1 MDSRK
6 ITKQRKNSQITLANR
21 DRDEEMNR
29 PTNSRTNRADPRNV
43 PTNTPQTLS
52 PTQVQPLSSQPDSQ
66 PNHTRAR
73 TKWSEAEY
81 KEVMWCYLYIKEST
95 GSCNMKSIYN
105 LWRKRN
111 PATRPYI
118 EANKLATQRR
128 YIENQKKLNEMQLSE
143 IKADVRLH
151 LGQTSQSPEN
161 ETERSQSSS
170 ANQKDPEDE
179 GISSQVAQSSQRI
192 KWTQEEY
199 KEVMWCHWY
208 TKEGTGFCNIKETY
222 DLWRA
227 RNPDTRLHIN
237 ANKLATQRRYI
248 ENKRKLS
255 DELLEEIKAD
265 AIATL
270 EASTEEHAGEAP
282 QVAPD
287 ALDDILSQDILA
299 ELNISNQ
306 ASQTP
311 PGNQQ
316 PTSDELTETNPEPLA
331 PTPEPKSSQNEKP
344 ESPIRRL
351 YQEVLEMTLEER
363 EPIRKLNGAKKE
375 KEILARAN
383 SEVKT
388 ILETEQELDLWKIN
402 CLLYAAAL
410 TVSDEANNP
419 RPVKKNNAKET
430 KPLWQKR
437 IDNRIKELRCNLS
450 VLTNFKETSKSN
462 EKPMTQRVKSI
473 LEKYTDEGEEYNID
487 NVAEQLKQRISVF
500 SQRIRRYKK
509 RSNQYREN
517 RMFVTNCK
525 SFYRK
530 IKGDGAETG
539 ATPKKQEI
547 EEFWKGIYETPTEH
561 NTEADWIK
569 DLNVEHQMEWTP
581 LNEAEVANVLKNL
594 ANWKAPGPDKI
605 QSFWYKKM
613 HPIHKYLTTEYIKLL
628 GGEEFPPWLAKG
640 CTYLIPKNKE
650 TANPKNFRPI
660 TCLNIMYKIY
670 TALMAGK
677 TYKYLESAELLPI
690 EQKGCRKG
698 ANGCLDQLLISKT
711 AIEDCK
717 RRKKNLSVAWLDYQ
731 KAFDSMPHSWIIRAL
746 EIMGVH
752 PNLVNACK
760 NMMKHWATVI
770 QLNGNAGQIVTS
782 EIKIRRGIY
791 QGDAFSPLL
800 FCIGLI
806 PLSKKLNEQQNGYDL
821 EDGYK
826 QLTHLL
832 YMDDLKLFSSN
843 ETKLQQQLK
852 TVKEFSDDIGMKFG
866 LDKCA
871 KVTFKKGKFFKG
883 ENVTI
888 DNETSIRQLDP
899 GETYKYLGMEENSGV
914 QNTTVK
920 EKVKKEYIRRVR
932 AVLKTEL
939 SAKNKISAIGAL
951 AVPVLQYGFAILDW
965 KMTEIRALDVKTRKY
980 LTMYKM
986 HHPSADVHRL
996 YVSRKLGGR
1005 GLRQIEAAYKST
1017 IISTKYYLR
1026 KKRNEDLFLKSVHE
1040 ADTQLN
1046 TLHSITKKADKFETE
1061 LEQNFEQTPVK
1072 SRNQTIKKKIAETL
1086 RSKWTEKN
1094 MHGQYPRLLEE
1105 DRVES
1110 TLSTMWLSK
1119 GALKGE
1125 TESLIAAAQDQAL
1138 NTRYRDRKIH
1148 GRARDSKCRICH
1160 QHEETIDHIISA
1172 CPILAKKD
1180 YIERHDRVC
1189 THLHHNLCKEY
1200 NIAVETNWYE
1210 HKPKAITATDDGQTT
1225 IIWNVPVRTDRTV
1238 PNNRPDIIL
1247 RKRGQTCLLIDVSI
1261 PADRNI
1267 SLKEAEKRLK
1277 YKDLE
1282 IEISRMWKTDTKVIP
1297 FVIGA
1302 TGAVSKEWKKFKE
1315 EIPGKHSLVTAQ
1327 KAAILGTARILRKVL
1342 S

>member
-1 MDSRK
+1 
-6 ITKQRKNSQITLANR
+6 
-21 DRDEEMNR
+21 
-29 PTNSRTNRADPRNV
+29 
-43 PTNTPQTLS
+43 
-52 PTQVQPLSSQPDSQ
+52 
-66 PNHTRAR
+66 
-73 TKWSEAEY
+73 
-81 KEVMWCYLYIKEST
+81 
-95 GSCNMKSIYN
+95 MKSIYN
-105 LWRKRN
+105 LWRTRN

-419 RPVKKNNAKET
+419 RP
-430 KPLWQKR
+430 
-437 IDNRIKELRCNLS
+437 
-450 VLTNFKETSKSN
+450 
-462 EKPMTQRVKSI
+462 
-473 LEKYTDEGEEYNID
+473 
-487 NVAEQLKQRISVF
+487 
-500 SQRIRRYKK
+500 
-509 RSNQYREN
+509 
-517 RMFVTNCK
+517 
-525 SFYRK
+525 
-530 IKGDGAETG
+530 
-539 ATPKKQEI
+539 
-547 EEFWKGIYETPTEH
+547 
-561 NTEADWIK
+561 
-569 DLNVEHQMEWTP
+569 
-581 LNEAEVANVLKNL
+581 NL

-932 AVLKTEL
+932 AVLKT
-939 SAKNKISAIGAL
+939 
-951 AVPVLQYGFAILDW
+951 
-965 KMTEIRALDVKTRKY
+965 
-980 LTMYKM
+980 
-986 HHPSADVHRL
+986 
-996 YVSRKLGGR
+996 
-1005 GLRQIEAAYKST
+1005 
-1017 IISTKYYLR
+1017 
-1026 KKRNEDLFLKSVHE
+1026 
-1040 ADTQLN
+1040 
-1046 TLHSITKKADKFETE
+1046 
-1061 LEQNFEQTPVK
+1061 
-1072 SRNQTIKKKIAETL
+1072 
-1086 RSKWTEKN
+1086 
-1094 MHGQYPRLLEE
+1094 
-1105 DRVES
+1105 
-1110 TLSTMWLSK
+1110 
-1119 GALKGE
+1119 
-1125 TESLIAAAQDQAL
+1125 
-1138 NTRYRDRKIH
+1138 
-1148 GRARDSKCRICH
+1148 
-1160 QHEETIDHIISA
+1160 
-1172 CPILAKKD
+1172 
-1180 YIERHDRVC
+1180 
-1189 THLHHNLCKEY
+1189 
-1200 NIAVETNWYE
+1200 
-1210 HKPKAITATDDGQTT
+1210 
-1225 IIWNVPVRTDRTV
+1225 
-1238 PNNRPDIIL
+1238 
-1247 RKRGQTCLLIDVSI
+1247 
-1261 PADRNI
+1261 
-1267 SLKEAEKRLK
+1267 
-1277 YKDLE
+1277 
-1282 IEISRMWKTDTKVIP
+1282 
-1297 FVIGA
+1297 
-1302 TGAVSKEWKKFKE
+1302 AVSKK
-1315 EIPGKHSLVTAQ
+1315 
-1327 KAAILGTARILRKVL
+1327 
-1342 S
+1342 